1 MRGKGPQPLAPP
13 VPYAILPDA
22 IVKDEELLSGLE
34 LSEQSEPIESI
45 SPFQT
50 TTYSLPHTP
59 DLFNEDR
66 SSRPKLF
73 SHNCSRRSGSSTA
86 SHTDKSKSAEMR
98 LQGALSAL
106 KSAEAQIKQK
116 DRQIAALEAD
126 LTHKSALL
134 TAFQGK
140 MAASDTHQRA
150 ATLQNTLT
158 LLMRKKE
165 KEQSGKIREFEEK
178 FADQQRTIARLK
190 GINKQLLT
198 GIKESQAVSMQSEGN
213 NDFYVT
219 EKRLKGE
226 ITRLERVNAALVQR
240 IEENEREMV
249 RKEEKMREMRS
260 AVEDFQSQ
268 AAALVQ
274 YNQLLTSH
282 LRRLLSQ

>member
-98 LQGALSAL
+98 LQGAMSAL

-116 DRQIAALEAD
+116 DRQITALEAD
-126 LTHKSALL
+126 LAHKSALL
-134 TAFQGK
+134 TALQGK

-150 ATLQNTLT
+150 ATLQTTLT
-158 LLMRKKE
+158 VLMRKKE
-165 KEQSGKIREFEEK
+165 KEQSGKIREFEER

-198 GIKESQAVSMQSEGN
+198 GMKESQAVSMQSEGPSE
-213 NDFYVT
+213 Y
-219 EKRLKGE
+219 ESGKKLKGE

-240 IEENEREMV
+240 LEENERETL
-249 RKEEKMREMRS
+249 RKDEKMKEMRS

-268 AAALVQ
+268 AVALMQ
-274 YNQLLTSH
+274 HNQLLTSH